1 MKLFFIVLAS
11 ILMLIR
17 SYELAPIYDDDIDE
31 HVDERYNYE
40 EDKAPH
46 AIHDPNEMKLLRYQD
61 GAYMKA
67 GQNED
72 KNVRVGPVSNAYLI
86 FNGKLSLNGGYKN
99 NQDGSESQNGRN
111 QKILNDL
118 KHVIPN
124 YVAIRKNEYD
134 NGRNSA
140 FNGDRYGLGIN
151 QFSPY

>member
-1 MKLFFIVLAS
+1 MKLFLIVLAS
-11 ILMLIR
+11 ILILIR

-40 EDKAPH
+40 EEEGEGPYAL
-46 AIHDPNEMKLLRYQD
+46 HDPGEMTLLRYQD
-61 GAYMKA
+61 GTSMKV

-118 KHVIPN
+118 KQ
-124 YVAIRKNEYD
+124 Y
-134 NGRNSA
+134 
-140 FNGDRYGLGIN
+140 
-151 QFSPY
+151 